1 MSKAALSVF
10 VFGIY
15 AVVLGITLMIIP
27 NVLLAIFGIPATT
40 EVWIRVVGMLV
51 FLLGYYYIQASK
63 NEKEMISFYRWS
75 VHARSSVIIFFIIFV
90 LFGLVKPILILFG
103 VVDLAGSIWTWK
115 TLPSETS

>member
-1 MSKAALSVF
+1 MSKAALSMF

-15 AVVLGITLMIIP
+15 VIVLGVILMVIP
-27 NVLLAIFGIPATT
+27 NVLLAIFGLPATT
-40 EVWIRVVGMLV
+40 EVWIRVMGMLV
-51 FLLGYYYIQASK
+51 IIIGYYYIRASH

-75 VHARSSVIIFFIIFV
+75 VHARSAVIIFFIIFV

-103 VVDLAGSIWTWK
+103 VADLAGAMWAWK